1 MRDRSTVT
9 DYALLILRVAGLLV
23 AFGHGWGK
31 VSGLVAGSD
40 GFIGGV
46 ERLGLPMPVVFAWA
60 AALSEF
66 VGGILVGLGLMTRGA
81 AFFAACVVGT
91 AAFLRHNALMV
102 FGAWLGVISP
112 DPETLRAAGN
122 PEGAL
127 MFFLVMVAIM
137 LMGAGRLSIDQRLAN
152 RR

>member
-1 MRDRSTVT
+1 MNDRSTAT
-9 DYALLILRVAGLLV
+9 DYALLILRIAGLLL

-31 VSGLVAGSD
+31 VSGLAAGSD

-46 ERLGLPMPVVFAWA
+46 ARLGFPIPFVFAWA

-66 VGGILVGLGLMTRGA
+66 AGGLLVGLGLMTRTA

-91 AAFLRHNALMV
+91 AAFFRHKALLV
-102 FGAWLGVISP
+102 LGAWLGVISP
-112 DPETLRAAGN
+112 DPEVLRAAGN

-137 LMGAGRLSIDQRLAN
+137 LIGPGRLSIDHRWGK